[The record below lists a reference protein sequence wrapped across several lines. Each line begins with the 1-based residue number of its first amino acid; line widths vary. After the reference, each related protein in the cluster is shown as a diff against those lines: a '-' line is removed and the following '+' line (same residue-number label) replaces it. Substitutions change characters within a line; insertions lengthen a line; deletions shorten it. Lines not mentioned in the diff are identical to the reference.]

1 MLVWISGLA
10 CVIVDSDTE
19 DGVCVCVL
27 GTCVLAIASLRD
39 VGDIPSK
46 PDVSGEGTEGVIAT
60 WRSVSEYVQMLS
72 ERCLSRLSFLGW
84 TAYRKL
90 AVCFC

>member
-1 MLVWISGLA
+1 MYA
-10 CVIVDSDTE
+10 
-19 DGVCVCVL
+19 L

-46 PDVSGEGTEGVIAT
+46 PDVSGGGTEGVIAT
-60 WRSVSEYVQMLS
+60 WRSVAEYVQLLS

-90 AVCFC
+90 AVCFCLIGSLYVSLRLFEYC

>member
-1 MLVWISGLA
+1 MCGVVS
-10 CVIVDSDTE
+10 VI
-19 DGVCVCVL
+19 

-46 PDVSGEGTEGVIAT
+46 PDISAGGTEGVIAT
-60 WRSVSEYVQMLS
+60 WRSVSEYVQLLS

-90 AVCFC
+90 LAESFAFLLGFLRTSLIEV